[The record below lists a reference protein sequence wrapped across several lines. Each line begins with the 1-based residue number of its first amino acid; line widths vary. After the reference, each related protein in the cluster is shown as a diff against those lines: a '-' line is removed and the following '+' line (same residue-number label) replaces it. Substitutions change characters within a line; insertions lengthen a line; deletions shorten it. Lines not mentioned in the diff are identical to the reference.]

1 MAVFSPTLASV
12 EQEVYLRLG
21 GMSQVQEN
29 VGRLAV
35 RAAINSAQV
44 DVLIDCPHA
53 FVAGSC
59 FSVET
64 LNGNNGAHP
73 LPSGVLAVLG
83 VGISSGFT
91 KRIFDL
97 DTFLKLPTAALPGLV
112 GEVGYYVTSTDIL
125 ARPYQNAVSAYL
137 VKVPAILEG
146 DDDVVSLGALGYA
159 ALCAK
164 ATLNVA
170 GQWRDFPTDKI
181 AFLQAD
187 YRTQISNLYAIL
199 GGQRLTQSEG

>member
-1 MAVFSPTLASV
+1 
-12 EQEVYLRLG
+12 
-21 GMSQVQEN
+21 
-29 VGRLAV
+29 
-35 RAAINSAQV
+35 
-44 DVLIDCPHA
+44 
-53 FVAGSC
+53 
-59 FSVET
+59 
-64 LNGNNGAHP
+64 
-73 LPSGVLAVLG
+73 
-83 VGISSGFT
+83 
-91 KRIFDL
+91 
-97 DTFLKLPTAALPGLV
+97 V

-146 DDDVVSLGALGYA
+146 DDDVVSIGALGYA

>member
-1 MAVFSPTLASV
+1 MTVFSPTLASV

-64 LNGNNGAHP
+64 LSGNNGSHP

-83 VGISSGFT
+83 VGISSGHT
-91 KRIFDL
+91 RRIFDL
-97 DTFLKLPTAALPGLV
+97 DTFLRLPTTALPGLV
-112 GEVGYYVTSTDIL
+112 GEVGYYVTSTNIL
-125 ARPYQNAVSAYL
+125 VRPYQSAVSAYL
-137 VKVPAILEG
+137 VKAPTVLEG
-146 DDDVVSLGALGYA
+146 DADVVSIGSLGYG

-181 AFLQAD
+181 AFLQAE
-187 YRTQISNLYAIL
+187 YRAQISNLYAIL
-199 GGQRLTQSEG
+199 GGQRLAQAEG